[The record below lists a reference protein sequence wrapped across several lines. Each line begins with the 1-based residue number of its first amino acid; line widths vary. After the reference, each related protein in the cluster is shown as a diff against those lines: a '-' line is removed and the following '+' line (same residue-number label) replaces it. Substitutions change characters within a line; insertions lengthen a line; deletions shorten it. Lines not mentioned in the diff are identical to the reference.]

1 MVVSRLA
8 GPGQLSDTSHAEG
21 GSLSR
26 AHVSSRQPFLPKC
39 LDERVMR
46 RCIAQNLSRV
56 IVHPTLNP
64 QDLVFAHVADWAAL
78 GDETANQLVLVFARP
93 ALPGSIGV
101 AEVDVCHILQG
112 IVQSREL
119 RAVVRVTVLNSWP
132 KYAPARSLSCRTA
145 WLTDSASFPAS
156 FRMTSKRVCRSTNV
170 SSTASDLVLFPTT
183 VSTSQW
189 PKVFRVPTASG
200 RSSMD
205 FPSTRLFGRLP

>member
-1 MVVSRLA
+1 MFATSCKA
-8 GPGQLSDTSHAEG
+8 SCSPANSEPLSE
-21 GSLSR
+21 
-26 AHVSSRQPFLPKC
+26 
-39 LDERVMR
+39 
-46 RCIAQNLSRV
+46 
-56 IVHPTLNP
+56 
-64 QDLVFAHVADWAAL
+64 
-78 GDETANQLVLVFARP
+78 
-93 ALPGSIGV
+93 
-101 AEVDVCHILQG
+101 
-112 IVQSREL
+112 
-119 RAVVRVTVLNSWP
+119 VTVLNSWP

-205 FPSTRLFGRLP
+205 FLAPVYSGGCHDGTISVCGTVFLAGPYSSFS